1 MENIDKGL
9 TVPKCLL
16 INRPKIPQMPQ
27 NLSVQIVC
35 PSPKFGIS
43 MKKGFIGHPQSVP
56 DGNKEITFADFAI
69 LTSARAETKALDN
82 LDLVQT
88 QMGVENEF

>member
-1 MENIDKGL
+1 MFADKSAKNA
-9 TVPKCLL
+9 PKF
-16 INRPKIPQMPQ
+16 
-27 NLSVQIVC
+27 IVC

-69 LTSARAETKALDN
+69 LTSARVETKALDN

-88 QMGVENEF
+88 QMVVENEL

>member
-1 MENIDKGL
+1 M
-9 TVPKCLL
+9 
-16 INRPKIPQMPQ
+16 
-27 NLSVQIVC
+27 
-35 PSPKFGIS
+35 
-43 MKKGFIGHPQSVP
+43 P

-82 LDLVQT
+82 LDLVQI